1 MIVGERNPGSDTSA
15 FKWLI
20 LFGLLWA
27 QVAYAN
33 HQLTHDI
40 DELGESC
47 RICASYNHFENA
59 LSGAVCTAPIPAD
72 TSAFL
77 TPLATLPVAERLN
90 VYSARASPLAPD
102 STI

>member
-1 MIVGERNPGSDTSA
+1 MIVGVRNPGSGTSA

-20 LFGLLWA
+20 LLGLLWA
-27 QVAYAN
+27 QVAYAS

-47 RICASYNHFENA
+47 RVCTGYNHFENA
-59 LSGAVCTAPIPAD
+59 LSDTVYAAPIPVD
-72 TSAFL
+72 SSAL
-77 TPLATLPVAERLN
+77 SAPLAILPVAQRLN

-102 STI
+102 STV